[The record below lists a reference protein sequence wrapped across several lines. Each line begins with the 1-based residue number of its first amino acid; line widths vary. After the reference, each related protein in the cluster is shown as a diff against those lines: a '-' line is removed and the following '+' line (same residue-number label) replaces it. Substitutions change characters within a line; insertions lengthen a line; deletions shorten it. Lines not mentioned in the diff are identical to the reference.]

1 MSPSVWPGAHAS
13 GASPFRESIIGYE
26 LIPSKSSQN
35 RRAVD
40 PSKEGN
46 QKRAAHLKS
55 GALALI
61 VGVAGALV
69 VDTNTHG
76 FPLAEFAFAFILT
89 YTIALGVFSKGT

>member
-1 MSPSVWPGAHAS
+1 
-13 GASPFRESIIGYE
+13 
-26 LIPSKSSQN
+26 LIPSKSSHN
-35 RRAVD
+35 RRVVD

-61 VGVAGALV
+61 VGVVNAV
-69 VDTNTHG
+69 VVGTGTHG